1 MSGFRQ
7 LVSVG
12 LALLCAG
19 IPLAE
24 AATPA
29 AVEFSAETYQ
39 SDPNQLQRVGR
50 IYVGKNRIRNE
61 SQQNG
66 QPVVNI
72 IDSDNRL
79 TWVLYPQ
86 QQSYIEYPMGV
97 VENSAGQKGSPCEGI
112 PGAECK
118 RLGDE
123 MVQERSATKWNVV
136 ITGQGGT
143 LRSTQWIGKQR
154 SILLRQEI
162 DGGPVMEQHMQGV
175 EQLNGRQVER
185 WEMTLSQGNQPAQS
199 STRWFDPQLNL
210 AIKEMNAGGYV
221 RELRNIKIGNQDP
234 ELFVIPS
241 HFRQIIP
248 QQPPRK

>member
-7 LVSVG
+7 CISVG
-12 LALLCAG
+12 FAVMWAG
-19 IPLAE
+19 VSLVE

-29 AVEFSAETYQ
+29 AVEFSADTYQ
-39 SDPNQLQRVGR
+39 SGPKQVQRVGR
-50 IYVGKNRIRNE
+50 IYVGKNRIRSE
-61 SQQNG
+61 TQQNG

-72 IDSDNRL
+72 IDSDNQL

-86 QQSYIEYPMGV
+86 QQSYIEYPMGST
-97 VENSAGQKGSPCEGI
+97 ENVTGQKGSPCEGV

-118 RLGDE
+118 KLGDD
-123 MVQERSATKWNVV
+123 MVQGRPATKWSVV
-136 ITGQGGT
+136 ITGQSGAM
-143 LRSTQWIGKQR
+143 RSTQWIGKQR

-162 DGGPVMEQHMQGV
+162 DGGPVMEQHMQTV
-175 EQLNGRQVER
+175 EQLNGRQVEK
-185 WEMTLSQGNQPAQS
+185 WEMTMSQGNQPAQS

-234 ELFVIPS
+234 ELFAIPS
-241 HFRQIIP
+241 HFRKIIP
-248 QQPPRK
+248 QKPTQK